1 MWIKIFAMW
10 PFTAR
15 CRNCSTKVRL
25 RIPRW
30 QNVIFQILAQVAF
43 WGILLVGITAGNDD
57 LVVAA
62 IAAALIA
69 VVIAI
74 IPGIFAGLEVSH

>member
-1 MWIKIFAMW
+1 MW

-15 CRNCSTKVRL
+15 CRNCSTRVRL

-43 WGILLVGITAGNDD
+43 WGILLAGITGGNVD
-57 LVVAA
+57 LIVAA

-69 VVIAI
+69 VAIAI
-74 IPGIFAGLEVSH
+74 IPGIFASLEVSH